1 MDPHRAVLCP
11 ARGADRLH
19 RNESLLP
26 GRIRTDGCRC
36 TCRTAPGR
44 KHARSSCQLHLT
56 LTPLAFDDSLLSTL
70 EVMVNT
76 EDAWKSL
83 HQTTD
88 LIKVA
93 DTKAGAIL
101 AADGVLGGAL
111 LRTLPA
117 PNDWSAKWLYVTL
130 LLGGLGLVILSAVS
144 ALSVFAPRLST
155 DRSRSLLY
163 FANIARRYST
173 SEDFATA
180 YRDLL
185 EDGEQLQLSL
195 TEQVWATSRIARRKF
210 RAVTPAVWTFGA
222 ALVVALAAGW
232 AGLFV

>member
-1 MDPHRAVLCP
+1 M
-11 ARGADRLH
+11 
-19 RNESLLP
+19 
-26 GRIRTDGCRC
+26 
-36 TCRTAPGR
+36 
-44 KHARSSCQLHLT
+44 
-56 LTPLAFDDSLLSTL
+56 PLAFGDSLLSTFG
-70 EVMVNT
+70 VMVNT
-76 EDAWKSL
+76 EDAWKTL

-101 AADGVLGGAL
+101 AADGVLGGVL
-111 LRTLPA
+111 VRTLPA
-117 PNDWSAKWLYVTL
+117 PNDWAARWLYVAL
-130 LLGGLGLVILSAVS
+130 LLSGLGLVILSAIS
-144 ALSVFAPRLST
+144 ALRVFAPRLST

-163 FANIARRYST
+163 FANIARQYST
-173 SEDFATA
+173 SVDFAPA

-185 EDGEQLQLSL
+185 EDGEQLQRSL

-222 ALVVALAAGW
+222 ALLAALAAGW